1 MKLLKRMLIALL
13 VACSVILVAPVVTP
27 LFSDTY
33 TVEAA
38 SVKLNKTSIT
48 LGVGSTYTL
57 KVKGTSK
64 KVTWSSSDKSIAKV
78 NSKGKVT
85 AVKKGTVTITAKVG
99 NKKYKCKVKVN
110 KTPKLTYKV
119 TSAKQNGGC
128 YTIEGKVYNKTN
140 TDIESALIK
149 FDLYDAS
156 KNKITTVTDS
166 IMWIDAAGTWKFKIT
181 SYVGDKTVKSY
192 KNSYLK
198 GSYFNVSTKY
208 TKYTKF
214 NTSIKL
220 KKTESTS
227 YSTTY
232 QISGKLQNNN
242 GTKLTDVFAT
252 YAFYDKNGN
261 VIATRFCGYYDG
273 VKKGKKI
280 SFKETAYL
288 DPSLKAVTCKVV
300 EVHGYNI

>member
-38 SVKLNKTSIT
+38 SIKLNKTSIT
-48 LGVGSTYTL
+48 LGVGSTYKL

-110 KTPKLTYKV
+110 KTPKLEYKV
-119 TSAKQNGGC
+119 TSAKQDER
-128 YTIEGKVYNKTN
+128 YYVIEGKVYNKTN
-140 TDIESALIK
+140 TAIDSALIK
-149 FDLYDAS
+149 FDLYDGS
-156 KNKITTVTDS
+156 KNKITTATDS
-166 IMWIDAAGTWKFKIT
+166 IIWIDAAGTWKFKIT

-198 GSYFNVSTKY
+198 GSYFSAS

-220 KKTESTS
+220 KKTESNS

-242 GTKLTDVFAT
+242 GTKLTYVFAI

-261 VIATRFCGYYDG
+261 VIATTFHGFDEE
-273 VKKGKKI
+273 VKNGKEI
-280 SFKETAYL
+280 NFKETEYL
-288 DPSLKAVTCKVV
+288 VSSKAVTCKVV
-300 EVHGYNI
+300 EVLGFNI